1 MESSPRKRKRSRWFF
16 EWMLFFLIAGLV
28 FAWQC
33 YSRPIY
39 IYLQT
44 VTVVGNQKIT
54 TEEILDLI
62 DRVQQTKQ
70 AAASN
75 EFMDDLAESR
85 LIVSLLGS
93 GIVNNTKSRPF
104 LLRIQAV
111 LKDYLEYADQPFQT
125 YETMD
130 EIRRAEQ
137 EYAEIC
143 SDMKVRK
150 APETEAARK
159 A

>member
-54 TEEILDLI
+54 TEEIHQMAG
-62 DRVQQTKQ
+62 V
-70 AAASN
+70 AS
-75 EFMDDLAESR
+75 DQ
-85 LIVSLLGS
+85 GS
-93 GIVNNTKSRPF
+93 HWFWDAKRF
-104 LLRIQAV
+104 FALLRDA
-111 LKDYLEYADQPFQT
+111 
-125 YETMD
+125 
-130 EIRRAEQ
+130 
-137 EYAEIC
+137 
-143 SDMKVRK
+143 
-150 APETEAARK
+150 
-159 A
+159 